1 MAALLTP
8 GEMVVPAGI
17 AGLLRAGNRSFSD
30 LLAPAQVP
38 MMSRVMV
45 SAPITVTI
53 HGQSW
58 AEIRRVVHQEVDT
71 ALAGARA
78 QTEMAGSELSGEIG

>member
-1 MAALLTP
+1 
-8 GEMVVPAGI
+8 
-17 AGLLRAGNRSFSD
+17 
-30 LLAPAQVP
+30 
-38 MMSRVMV
+38 MV